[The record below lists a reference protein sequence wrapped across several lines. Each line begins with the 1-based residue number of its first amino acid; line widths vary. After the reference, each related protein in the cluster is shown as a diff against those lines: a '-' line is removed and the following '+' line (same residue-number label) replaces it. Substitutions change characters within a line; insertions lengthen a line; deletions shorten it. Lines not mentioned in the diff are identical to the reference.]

1 MKILIGIVEFIKT
14 HIVISTVVAIVV
26 VGGTTSAIIF
36 YNLNN
41 NDNSTQIEDNNNQ
54 VEEEKT
60 EEQDQGQTNTCE
72 ENYILNENGECV
84 EIENEEN
91 IEDVEDNS
99 NNQNTTGN
107 TGDNSNNNTQNNS
120 TSNNNNQNTS
130 SENNDN
136 NQNTSS
142 DNSNQDDNSSN
153 NNDNNSDNENE
164 EDLHAG
170 MINLNENVKYKIA
183 TLECGEYMYINPVCI
198 NKSVGELKTMFP
210 DYNKSFFEYNEDFY
224 PDSYIYTS
232 SRLYGGA
239 HMLVDAFPDCRMDIP
254 VNIQNEIKNL
264 KSKGIIYNVSNEK
277 VEPQW
282 IYFEESKYNDFTDD
296 RSTILGRFGL
306 FDNAACGSGDP
317 ILFSDILD
325 EKICEEYNLSCG
337 RW

>member
-26 VGGTTSAIIF
+26 VGGTTSAIIL

-41 NDNSTQIEDNNNQ
+41 NDNSSQIEDNNNQ

-120 TSNNNNQNTS
+120 TSNNNNNNQNTS

-153 NNDNNSDNENE
+153 NNDNNSDNGNE
-164 EDLHAG
+164 EDSHVG
-170 MINLNENVKYKIA
+170 MINLNDNVEY
-183 TLECGEYMYINPVCI
+183 TVTDDCGGYIHLNTVCV
-198 NKSVGELKTMFP
+198 NKTVGELKVLFP
-210 DYNKSFFEYNEDFY
+210 NYNKYNL
-224 PDSYIYTS
+224 DSYGYSDSYSFPLSNIEGQAYM
-232 SRLYGGA
+232 LYG
-239 HMLVDAFPDCRMDIP
+239 VFPDCKLNIP
-254 VNIQNEIKNL
+254 QNIQDQIKSL
-264 KSKGIIYNVSNEK
+264 KTSGVIYKVSDTS
-277 VEPQW
+277 VSVDR
-282 IYFEESKYNDFTDD
+282 IYFKDTLYNQKYVGDRRKILANFNIYYSGGCGGDEYTYEILTEEVCNK
-296 RSTILGRFGL
+296 
-306 FDNAACGSGDP
+306 
-317 ILFSDILD
+317 
-325 EKICEEYNLSCG
+325 YNLSCS